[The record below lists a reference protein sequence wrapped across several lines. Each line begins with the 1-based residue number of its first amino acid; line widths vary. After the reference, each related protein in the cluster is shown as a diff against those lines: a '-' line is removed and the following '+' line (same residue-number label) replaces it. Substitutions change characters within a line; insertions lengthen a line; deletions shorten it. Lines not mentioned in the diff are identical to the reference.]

1 MNKNKYVFAV
11 NSYQKAV
18 DAIQSCINNR
28 YFPIIYIKFFIIN
41 GLGPEWIK
49 ELNFLLE
56 KKFSKKNFKIYVDCK
71 KNYGLFI
78 SLVDQKIS
86 YIKINADKKTF
97 KRLNEIAQKNKVL
110 LNPKFSIVD
119 LFKIK
124 KINKKIDKI
133 LI

>member
-18 DAIQSCINNR
+18 EVIQSCINNR

-56 KKFSKKNFKIYVDCK
+56 KKFSKKNFVD
-71 KNYGLFI
+71 GDV
-78 SLVDQKIS
+78 VD
-86 YIKINADKKTF
+86 
-97 KRLNEIAQKNKVL
+97 
-110 LNPKFSIVD
+110 KFST
-119 LFKIK
+119 
-124 KINKKIDKI
+124 
-133 LI
+133 